1 MAEEVRVAVYAFEAA
16 VSRLSVAHAV
26 ADRDW
31 QHQTRL

>member
-1 MAEEVRVAVYAFEAA
+1 MAEEVRVAVYVFEAVVLGLSA
-16 VSRLSVAHAV
+16 VSAA

>member
-1 MAEEVRVAVYAFEAA
+1 MAEEQRVAVYAFEAA
-16 VSRLSVAHAV
+16 VTRLSAVHAV